1 MNTEIDLTLS
11 NILNK
16 INEELKLINS
26 IDENGEQTTFEDDR
40 DVSETICHL
49 ASAFDVLINTKR
61 WLA

>member
-1 MNTEIDLTLS
+1 MNTEIDITLS

-26 IDENGEQTTFEDDR
+26 TDENGEQSTYEDDR

-49 ASAFDVLINTKR
+49 ASAFDTLIHNKT
-61 WLA
+61 